1 MRTTCGSTKEADT
14 DTAAQPLLLRK
25 VPIPDDNSCLFHAL
39 AYLGATQE
47 QQAVGKREEARALR
61 RVCSDAALQHPELF
75 LPSSEG
81 SNDGEGAK
89 GGDELSL
96 AMQLGMEPEIYA
108 TKIMGPAWGGT
119 NEILVLAKRYDIEV
133 ALVKH
138 GLSTPLVYNKRRRKR
153 NETAS
158 SLSSSSSSSSVVRAG
173 SVASSSSSSSTS
185 TYSSSSCGWRGYILL
200 TGKKTGKHFNP
211 LVPSSGLHRLLP
223 LPPDGALED
232 NYWADIDKAAFDIV
246 AAAHR
251 EAEEQRRAQMEEVER
266 GLKRGRMRAKNR
278 ANTAAAAA
286 VSGGG
291 SASKKCSVCKRR
303 WTIGSEVTC
312 SDCSKF

>member
-1 MRTTCGSTKEADT
+1 MVCWCSHVCLRSLKLQWKITALFPLKLRKAGYKTDQKSKMNFDPANSERMRTTCGSTKEADT

-61 RVCSDAALQHPELF
+61 RVCADAALQHPELF

-81 SNDGEGAK
+81 SEGGEGAK

-153 NETAS
+153 YETAS
-158 SLSSSSSSSSVVRAG
+158 SLSSPSSSALLLQCYPQTLLKIIVRE
-173 SVASSSSSSSTS
+173 S
-185 TYSSSSCGWRGYILL
+185 
-200 TGKKTGKHFNP
+200 
-211 LVPSSGLHRLLP
+211 
-223 LPPDGALED
+223 
-232 NYWADIDKAAFDIV
+232 
-246 AAAHR
+246 
-251 EAEEQRRAQMEEVER
+251 Q
-266 GLKRGRMRAKNR
+266 
-278 ANTAAAAA
+278 
-286 VSGGG
+286 
-291 SASKKCSVCKRR
+291 
-303 WTIGSEVTC
+303 
-312 SDCSKF
+312 